1 MNNFSESH
9 IKSDILSKEDI
20 NTIAN
25 ANDFHISPLRHDG
38 QNFGTPT
45 WIWSVSVNDQLYV
58 RAYNGTASRWYKA
71 AMEQGIGKIKAA
83 GIERKVRF
91 KAVENMLLN
100 EKIDLAYREKYTES
114 PYLNSMISER
124 AKKAT
129 VQILSLLQC

>member
-9 IKSDILSKEDI
+9 VKSDILSKEDI

-38 QNFGTPT
+38 RNFGTPT

-71 AMEQGIGKIKAA
+71 AMEQGIGKIKGA
-83 GIERKVRF
+83 GIERIVRF
-91 KAVENMLLN
+91 KPVENMLLN

-129 VQILSLLQC
+129 VQILSLVQC